1 MANLTHVELITPERV
16 LFSGEAEAVVL
27 RADGA
32 DTTFLANHMDYI
44 GAVDICVLRL
54 EGVQA
59 DGSLPAV
66 ALRRTAAAVSRTPL
80 GEVRAA
86 VHGGFVK
93 VADNEVT
100 IVAGVAELAEEID
113 VERAERALQAAEGRL
128 SAGEAAE
135 AAAAAARARVRIE
148 AAVKLRADLSRLS
161 DRGSRRTLSGVSFWD
176 APRLQDRT
184 AEHHLARHARSL
196 AGGRRH
202 RAVRVRLALRP
213 LLPDLLRLRP
223 GPASRAGSPSP
234 PSPRRRDAF
243 VSGLS

>member
-44 GAVDICVLRL
+44 AAVDICVLRL

-59 DGSLPAV
+59 
-66 ALRRTAAAVSRTPL
+66 TAASSGATGPASAGIPAGGSATPAGGASTPGEPTPL

-93 VADNEVT
+93 VADNKVT

-113 VERAERALQAAEGRL
+113 VERAQRALEAAEGQL
-128 SAGEAAE
+128 SAGDVAE
-135 AAAAAARARVRIE
+135 AEAAAARARVRIA
-148 AAVKLRADLSRLS
+148 AAVKLKADLSRL
-161 DRGSRRTLSGVSFWD
+161 
-176 APRLQDRT
+176 
-184 AEHHLARHARSL
+184 
-196 AGGRRH
+196 
-202 RAVRVRLALRP
+202 
-213 LLPDLLRLRP
+213 
-223 GPASRAGSPSP
+223 
-234 PSPRRRDAF
+234 
-243 VSGLS
+243 

>member
-44 GAVDICVLRL
+44 AAVDICVLRL

-59 DGSLPAV
+59 
-66 ALRRTAAAVSRTPL
+66 TAASSGATGPASAGIPAGGAATPAGGAATPGEPTPL

-93 VADNEVT
+93 VADNKVT

-113 VERAERALQAAEGRL
+113 VERAQRALEAAEGQL
-128 SAGEAAE
+128 SAGDVVEAE
-135 AAAAAARARVRIE
+135 AAAARARVRIA
-148 AAVKLRADLSRLS
+148 AAVKLKADLSRL
-161 DRGSRRTLSGVSFWD
+161 
-176 APRLQDRT
+176 
-184 AEHHLARHARSL
+184 
-196 AGGRRH
+196 
-202 RAVRVRLALRP
+202 
-213 LLPDLLRLRP
+213 
-223 GPASRAGSPSP
+223 
-234 PSPRRRDAF
+234 
-243 VSGLS
+243 

>member
-44 GAVDICVLRL
+44 AAVDICVLRL

-59 DGSLPAV
+59 
-66 ALRRTAAAVSRTPL
+66 TAASSGATGPASAGTPGEPTPL

-93 VADNEVT
+93 VADNKVT

-113 VERAERALQAAEGRL
+113 VERAQRALEAAEVQL
-128 SAGEAAE
+128 SAGDVAE
-135 AAAAAARARVRIE
+135 AEAAAARARVRIA
-148 AAVKLRADLSRLS
+148 AAVKLKADLSRL
-161 DRGSRRTLSGVSFWD
+161 
-176 APRLQDRT
+176 
-184 AEHHLARHARSL
+184 
-196 AGGRRH
+196 
-202 RAVRVRLALRP
+202 
-213 LLPDLLRLRP
+213 
-223 GPASRAGSPSP
+223 
-234 PSPRRRDAF
+234 
-243 VSGLS
+243 

>member
-44 GAVDICVLRL
+44 AAVDICVLRL

-59 DGSLPAV
+59 
-66 ALRRTAAAVSRTPL
+66 TAASSGATGPASAGIPAGGAATPAGGAATPAGGAATPGEPTPL

-93 VADNEVT
+93 VADNKVT

-113 VERAERALQAAEGRL
+113 VERAQRALEAAEGQL
-128 SAGEAAE
+128 SAGDVVEAE
-135 AAAAAARARVRIE
+135 AAAARARVRIA
-148 AAVKLRADLSRLS
+148 AAVKLKADLSRL
-161 DRGSRRTLSGVSFWD
+161 
-176 APRLQDRT
+176 
-184 AEHHLARHARSL
+184 
-196 AGGRRH
+196 
-202 RAVRVRLALRP
+202 
-213 LLPDLLRLRP
+213 
-223 GPASRAGSPSP
+223 
-234 PSPRRRDAF
+234 
-243 VSGLS
+243 

>member
-44 GAVDICVLRL
+44 AAVDICVLRL

-59 DGSLPAV
+59 
-66 ALRRTAAAVSRTPL
+66 TAASSGATGPASAGIPAGGAATPAGGAATPGEPTPL

-93 VADNEVT
+93 VADNKVT

-113 VERAERALQAAEGRL
+113 VERAQRALEAAEGQL
-128 SAGEAAE
+128 SAGDVAE
-135 AAAAAARARVRIE
+135 ADAAAARARVRIA
-148 AAVKLRADLSRLS
+148 AAVKLKADLSRL
-161 DRGSRRTLSGVSFWD
+161 
-176 APRLQDRT
+176 
-184 AEHHLARHARSL
+184 
-196 AGGRRH
+196 
-202 RAVRVRLALRP
+202 
-213 LLPDLLRLRP
+213 
-223 GPASRAGSPSP
+223 
-234 PSPRRRDAF
+234 
-243 VSGLS
+243 

>member
-44 GAVDICVLRL
+44 AAVDICVLRL

-59 DGSLPAV
+59 
-66 ALRRTAAAVSRTPL
+66 TAASSGATGPASAGTPGEPTPL

-93 VADNEVT
+93 VADNKVT

-113 VERAERALQAAEGRL
+113 VERAQRALEAAEVQL
-128 SAGEAAE
+128 SAGDVAE
-135 AAAAAARARVRIE
+135 ADAAAARARVRIA
-148 AAVKLRADLSRLS
+148 AAVKLKADLSRL
-161 DRGSRRTLSGVSFWD
+161 
-176 APRLQDRT
+176 
-184 AEHHLARHARSL
+184 
-196 AGGRRH
+196 
-202 RAVRVRLALRP
+202 
-213 LLPDLLRLRP
+213 
-223 GPASRAGSPSP
+223 
-234 PSPRRRDAF
+234 
-243 VSGLS
+243 

>member
-44 GAVDICVLRL
+44 AAVDICVLRL

-59 DGSLPAV
+59 
-66 ALRRTAAAVSRTPL
+66 TAASSGATGPASAGTPGEPTPL

-93 VADNEVT
+93 VADNKVT

-113 VERAERALQAAEGRL
+113 VERAQRALEAAEGQL
-128 SAGEAAE
+128 SAGDVVEAE
-135 AAAAAARARVRIE
+135 AAAARARVRIA
-148 AAVKLRADLSRLS
+148 AAVKLKADLSRL
-161 DRGSRRTLSGVSFWD
+161 
-176 APRLQDRT
+176 
-184 AEHHLARHARSL
+184 
-196 AGGRRH
+196 
-202 RAVRVRLALRP
+202 
-213 LLPDLLRLRP
+213 
-223 GPASRAGSPSP
+223 
-234 PSPRRRDAF
+234 
-243 VSGLS
+243 

>member
-44 GAVDICVLRL
+44 AAVDICVLRL

-59 DGSLPAV
+59 
-66 ALRRTAAAVSRTPL
+66 TAASSGATGPASAGIPAGGAATPAGGAATPGEPTPL

-93 VADNEVT
+93 VADNKVT

-113 VERAERALQAAEGRL
+113 VERAQRALEAAEGQL
-128 SAGEAAE
+128 SAGDVAE
-135 AAAAAARARVRIE
+135 AEAAAARARVRIA
-148 AAVKLRADLSRLS
+148 AAVKLKADLSRL
-161 DRGSRRTLSGVSFWD
+161 
-176 APRLQDRT
+176 
-184 AEHHLARHARSL
+184 
-196 AGGRRH
+196 
-202 RAVRVRLALRP
+202 
-213 LLPDLLRLRP
+213 
-223 GPASRAGSPSP
+223 
-234 PSPRRRDAF
+234 
-243 VSGLS
+243 